1 MPGSL
6 TTAPLAPAPTVEE
19 LHREVVSLRRDL
31 KEALGNLKRRDV
43 EQQRLLDALA
53 ATAAERD
60 SLREENKALRVEV
73 STLKTRIK
81 SLEIDCEAKDCTILR
96 IAQSVDSL
104 KHLLFGRSS
113 EKEDP
118 QDSSKQEEGVE
129 EAAGGASDGSGEEKK
144 GAEETESDPPSRGAG
159 EGEAAPADSPGSS
172 GCGGSGKAG
181 GEGRGKEGGHGRRP
195 LPAGLP
201 RERIP
206 IHPPPEDRVCR
217 CCGEAMR
224 IMKGAEEV
232 TQRLHWVPASLVVRE
247 FVRFKYSC
255 ATCEEAGVVIG
266 ELPPGPIEKGLPTSA
281 MLAQV
286 ITSKYCDH
294 LPLYRQE
301 EILARQG
308 LSLNRSTLSGWM
320 STAAFLLRPVVR
332 EVIADLLRGDVVRTD
347 ETGLKVLDREA
358 AKNIRSAR
366 MWAYR
371 RGPGEIVLVHTRT
384 KANDTPGGPK
394 EFLEHYKG
402 YLQADAANGFDHL
415 YRNGKIVEVGC
426 NAHARRP
433 FKKAKDAGVPEAS
446 WVLKRFQE
454 LYKVEAE
461 AKKRGL
467 DPEERLALREEHS
480 APIAEKLYSQFE
492 KWKKEAAFLP
502 KSLMGKAI
510 SYSLNH
516 QKALR
521 RFLEDGRLEID
532 NNDTE
537 RVFRTVALGRHN
549 YLFCGSEA
557 GAHTAAIHYSLGIA
571 CKELGLDPFVYLS
584 DVLDKIATGFPMR
597 RIAELTPKGWKAA
610 REREAKACA
619 SPGADAQPLPD
630 G

>member
-1 MPGSL
+1 M
-6 TTAPLAPAPTVEE
+6 EE
-19 LHREVVSLRRDL
+19 LHQEVVSLRRDL
-31 KEALGNLKRRDV
+31 KEALGNLRRRDV
-43 EQQRLLDALA
+43 EVQQLLDAFA

-73 STLKTRIK
+73 STLKARIK
-81 SLEIDCEAKDCTILR
+81 SLEIDCEAKDSTILR
-96 IAQSVDSL
+96 LAQSVDSL
-104 KHLLFGRSS
+104 KHLIFGRSS

-118 QDSSKQEEGVE
+118 EEPNDGSKSDGGAE
-129 EAAGGASDGSGEEKK
+129 EAAQDAGGESSEEEGIGE
-144 GAEETESDPPSRGAG
+144 AESDPLS
-159 EGEAAPADSPGSS
+159 ENVEQGEAEAKGSS
-172 GCGGSGKAG
+172 DSCGCGGSGKASRA
-181 GEGRGKEGGHGRRP
+181 GRGKKVGHGRPP
-195 LPAGLP
+195 LPANLP
-201 RERIP
+201 RKKIP
-206 IHPPPEDRVCR
+206 IHPPPEDRLCR

-224 IMKGAEEV
+224 IMKGAEEI
-232 TQRLHWVPASLVVRE
+232 TERLHWVPASVVVHQ

-255 ATCEEAGVVIG
+255 AMCEEAGVVIG
-266 ELPPGPIEKGLPTSA
+266 ELPPGPIEKGRPTSA
-281 MLAQV
+281 MLAHV

-308 LSLNRSTLSGWM
+308 LSLNRSTLSGWA
-320 STAAFLLRPVVR
+320 STAAYLLRPVVR

-394 EFLEHYKG
+394 EFLKAYKG

-415 YRNGKIVEVGC
+415 YKDGKIVEVGC

-461 AKKRGL
+461 ARKRGL
-467 DPEERLALREEHS
+467 DPEERLALRQERS
-480 APIAEKLYSQFE
+480 APVAETLYSKLEQWQ
-492 KWKKEAAFLP
+492 KDATFLP

-521 RFLEDGRLEID
+521 RYLEDGRLEID

-537 RVFRTVALGRHN
+537 RAFRTVALGRHN

-571 CKELGLDPFVYLS
+571 CRELRLNPFAYFS
-584 DVLDKIATGFPMR
+584 DVLDKIARGFPMS
-597 RIAELTPKGWKAA
+597 RIAELTPKGWAAA
-610 REREAKACA
+610 REREAKAA
-619 SPGADAQPLPD
+619 VPLAAAVPAAPPPD
-630 G
+630 D

>member
-1 MPGSL
+1 
-6 TTAPLAPAPTVEE
+6 VEE
-19 LHREVVSLRRDL
+19 LHQEIMSLRRDL
-31 KEALGNLKRRDV
+31 KEARGNQKQRDV
-43 EQQRLLDALA
+43 EQKRLLDAFA

-60 SLREENKALRVEV
+60 SLREENKVLRAEV

-81 SLEIDCEAKDCTILR
+81 SLEIDCAAKDSTILHL
-96 IAQSVDSL
+96 AASVDSL

-113 EKEDP
+113 EKEDSEDP
-118 QDSSKQEEGVE
+118 EDGSKPDGGAEQAAQGAGDESSEEEGAG
-129 EAAGGASDGSGEEKK
+129 EA
-144 GAEETESDPPSRGAG
+144 ESDPLG
-159 EGEAAPADSPGSS
+159 ENAEQGEAEAKGSSDS
-172 GCGGSGKAG
+172 GCGDSGKAG
-181 GEGRGKEGGHGRRP
+181 RGGRDKKVGHGRQP
-195 LPAGLP
+195 LPANLP
-201 RERIP
+201 RKKIP
-206 IHPPPEDRVCR
+206 IHPPSEDRLCR

-224 IMKGAEEV
+224 IMKGAEEI
-232 TQRLHWVPASLVVRE
+232 TERLHWVPASVVVQQ
-247 FVRFKYSC
+247 FIRFKYSC
-255 ATCEEAGVVIG
+255 AMCEEAGVVIG
-266 ELPPGPIEKGLPTSA
+266 ELPPGPIEKGRPTSG
-281 MLAQV
+281 MLAYV

-308 LSLNRSTLSGWM
+308 LSLNRSTLSGWA
-320 STAAFLLRPVVR
+320 STAAYLLRPVVR

-358 AKNIRSAR
+358 EKNIRSAR

-394 EFLEHYKG
+394 EFLKAYKG

-415 YRNGKIVEVGC
+415 YKDGKIVEVGC

-461 AKKRGL
+461 ARKRGL
-467 DPEERLALREEHS
+467 DHEERLALRQEHS
-480 APIAEKLYSQFE
+480 APVAEKLYSKLEQWQ
-492 KWKKEAAFLP
+492 KDATFLP
-502 KSLMGKAI
+502 KGLMGKAI

-521 RFLEDGRLEID
+521 RYLEDGRLEID

-537 RVFRTVALGRHN
+537 RAFRTVALGRHN
-549 YLFCGSEA
+549 FLFCGSEA
-557 GAHTAAIHYSLGIA
+557 GAHTAAILYSLGIA
-571 CKELGLDPFVYLS
+571 CRELRLNPFAYFS
-584 DVLDKIATGFPMR
+584 DVLDKIATGFPMS
-597 RIAELTPKGWKAA
+597 RIAELTPKGWAAA
-610 REREAKACA
+610 REREAEAA
-619 SPGADAQPLPD
+619 VPLVADGPATPVPD
-630 G
+630 D